1 MAIKYLKS
9 VLEEKAQKSVE
20 KSLVH
25 LLVKNMGKYYP
36 ERSHK
41 VVHASDVTKDDFC
54 PRQYRLMDAHQVTRP
69 DSYISAAL
77 RATFDLGRLTA
88 DILVTQWADSFVW
101 GKWRCTTCKETVEF
115 GPKPEPT
122 QCASGANLLCDWK
135 YHEVNFVSQ
144 YSRISGS
151 IDMLA
156 DIGKPKKVPIE
167 LKIIKADE
175 FDKLAAPLA
184 EHRLRT
190 MLYLQLIAES
200 DNPVRYQ
207 VDTEHAKVLYV
218 SRGYGKMNPDV
229 GQIVPFKEFD
239 VYRDDAAVKLYSER
253 GRAVHIARQE
263 GTIPSEKI
271 CPTPACATAKKC
283 PVRLQCWSGS

>member
-1 MAIKYLKS
+1 MAIKYLKT
-9 VLEEKAQKSVE
+9 VLEEKAQNSVE

-25 LLVKNMGKYYP
+25 MLVKSMGKYYP

-41 VVHASDVTKDDFC
+41 TVHASDVTKEDFC
-54 PRQYRLMDAHQVTRP
+54 ARQYRLMDAHNVKRP

-88 DILVTQWADSFVW
+88 DTLVTQWADSFVW
-101 GKWRCTTCKETVEF
+101 GKWKCASCNSTIEF
-115 GPKPEPT
+115 GPRPSPT
-122 QCASGANLLCDWK
+122 QCGAGTGLLCDWK

-144 YSRISGS
+144 HSKISGS

-167 LKIIKADE
+167 LKIMKADE
-175 FDKLAAPLA
+175 FDKLSAPLA

-200 DNPVRYQ
+200 DNPARFN

-218 SRGYGKMNPDV
+218 SRGYGKMNPEV

-239 VYRDDAAVKLYSER
+239 VYRDDNAVKLYSER
-253 GRAVHIARQE
+253 GRTVHIARQE
-263 GTIPSEKI
+263 GSIPSDKA
-271 CPTPACATAKKC
+271 CSHSACATAKKC
-283 PVRLQCWSGS
+283 PVRVQCWSGS